1 MQVRGTPLDPW
12 ASIDVCKVLNP
23 HLCEAYEIHCAIVW
37 GDSYHEVTIPDPPR
51 DLDRK
56 CAGVSLSDARRN
68 TCDDACRPAKCCDE
82 DIEACKGE
90 TKEHERVEIY
100 AFTCYS

>member
-1 MQVRGTPLDPW
+1 
-12 ASIDVCKVLNP
+12 VLNP

-56 CAGVSLSDARRN
+56 CAGIRSNNDRRN
-68 TCDDACRPAKCCDE
+68 ACDDACRPAQCCDE
-82 DIEACKGE
+82 DIEACKGMMTIDE
-90 TKEHERVEIY
+90 GM
-100 AFTCYS
+100 